1 MKTIQNAM
9 MVSGTLVLCAVLLC
23 PGTAVSQ
30 DRRAELKSKLEEIAA
45 AAYQSASSRFP
56 CEVKTRGKPRM
67 MRWEGVDKCLNEAVD
82 RVDWAALS
90 SRIAALRRDEGANG
104 AVDFDAELEA
114 ALSAHAFSYDKVFKV
129 KNPETLLPLTHSVL
143 KFLPADSLADVTVY
157 DKQGTRV
164 GTFAGTYV
172 YERTGGLATANTY
185 RLSRFQYRDSSGN
198 IQSAHEQLLLDSFG
212 VPWKEVSASPG
223 FRLSSDKLKQ

>member
-1 MKTIQNAM
+1 MKTLQNAFII
-9 MVSGTLVLCAVLLC
+9 SGTLVLCAVPLC

-30 DRRAELKSKLEEIAA
+30 DRRAELRSKLEEIATV
-45 AAYQSASSRFP
+45 AYQSASDRFP
-56 CEVKTRGKPRM
+56 CEVKTRGKPRI

-82 RVDWAALS
+82 RVDWAALT
-90 SRIAALRRDEGANG
+90 SRIVALRQDSGAIG
-104 AVDFDAELEA
+104 GIDFNAELEA
-114 ALSAHAFSYDKVFKV
+114 ALSAYALSFDKVFKV
-129 KNPETLLPLTHSVL
+129 KNPDTLLPLTHSVL
-143 KFLPADSLADVTVY
+143 KFLPADSLADVTVF
-157 DKQGTRV
+157 DKQGARM

-185 RLSRFQYRDSSGN
+185 KLSRFQYRDSSGN

-223 FRLSSDKLKQ
+223 FRLSSDRLK